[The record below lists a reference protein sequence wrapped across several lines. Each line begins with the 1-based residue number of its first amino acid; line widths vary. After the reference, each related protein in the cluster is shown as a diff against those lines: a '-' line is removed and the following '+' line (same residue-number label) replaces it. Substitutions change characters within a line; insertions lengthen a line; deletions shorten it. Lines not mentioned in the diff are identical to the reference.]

1 MAFPPPKPACG
12 RPPGPEGP
20 FGAAGRAGGLA
31 TTGLAAFFDSGFFSS
46 VTIHSYRY
54 HIDMITD
61 YSIQAVAINAIP
73 LIFAITI
80 HEAAHGYAAR
90 KFGDNTAYMLGRVTL
105 NPAKHIDPVGTLL
118 IPLVLLLTGSPFLVG
133 YAKPV
138 PVNFGRLRNPRIDSI
153 WVALAGPGSNF
164 AQALIWLILLI
175 ILVGLGINE
184 KFLISMA
191 QAGISWNLGLL
202 VFNLFPLPPL
212 DGGRILAG
220 LLPARQS
227 IALGRLE
234 PWGFF
239 IVLGLVF
246 TGVIGNL
253 WMGPLIAFFE
263 WVILLLTS
271 PLRMIF

>member
-1 MAFPPPKPACG
+1 
-12 RPPGPEGP
+12 
-20 FGAAGRAGGLA
+20 
-31 TTGLAAFFDSGFFSS
+31 
-46 VTIHSYRY
+46 
-54 HIDMITD
+54 MITD

-90 KFGDNTAYMLGRVTL
+90 KFGDNTAYVLGRVSL
-105 NPAKHIDPVGTLL
+105 NPLKHIDPMGTIL
-118 IPLVLLLTGSPFLVG
+118 IPLVLILTGSPFLVG

-138 PVNFGRLRNPRIDSI
+138 PVRFDRLRNPKIDSI

-164 AQALIWLILLI
+164 IQALIWMSLLI
-175 ILVGLGINE
+175 ILLGIGINE
-184 KFLISMA
+184 PFFIGMA
-191 QAGISWNLGLL
+191 KAGIGWNIGLL

-234 PWGFF
+234 PWGFY
-239 IVLGLVF
+239 IVLALVF
-246 TGVIGNL
+246 TGIIGAL
-253 WMGPLIAFFE
+253 WMVPLMAFFN
-263 WVILLLTS
+263 WALYLLTI
-271 PLRMIF
+271 PLQMIF